1 MSTETRTDSKPIKVR
16 IRRIAKEHV
25 GKAVQVRGWLR
36 NKPGGKGRYFL
47 WLRDGSGEIQAV
59 AEQEKM
65 SAEQWE
71 RIESIG
77 IESSI
82 IVDGIVREH
91 PKDPDV
97 YELEF
102 QHIEVIQAVSDYPLG
117 KKEHGTEFLMKNRHL
132 WLRGKRQSAIL
143 RIRSE
148 IHKAWADFFH
158 ERGFFRVDTPIFTPN
173 ACEGTTTLFEVEYH
187 GDTVYLSQSGQLYN
201 EADIGALGQVY
212 CFGPTFRA
220 EKSKTRRHLLEFWM
234 LEMEAAFYDLDDNI
248 AFQQDMIAF
257 TVGRILERCMQDLH
271 DIWSAVKSTEKRS
284 FEDWVG
290 RLRPA
295 LETPYPRLRY
305 GDTIELINRERE
317 SYLQQY
323 QQSFPK
329 ATIVFEDGSLRAMKK
344 LSWDELREAWLACS
358 IAEFQASGKAAASS
372 DDDDDDD
379 GAARPAALPAVK
391 PFRWGEDFGA
401 PDETLIGAQFDRPV
415 FVSNFPIE
423 IKGFYFKD
431 ELDESGERVVDPV
444 FAKLPDS
451 MKEEG
456 MSGYTVLGADLIGHE
471 GAGEMIGGSQRE
483 DDTERLFEKVRH
495 HQLPEDEFQ
504 WYLDCRRFGNV
515 PHSGFGIGMERF
527 TAWICGGTDTPVHI
541 REVITFPRMLH
552 QYRP

>member
-1 MSTETRTDSKPIKVR
+1 MSETQSMSETAPHVR
-16 IRRIAKEHV
+16 IRAIGPEHL
-25 GKAVQVRGWLR
+25 AQRVQVRGWLR

-47 WLRDGSGEIQAV
+47 WLRDGSGEIQAIV
-59 AEQEKM
+59 EEAKV
-65 SAEQWE
+65 SPEQWQLVDE
-71 RIESIG
+71 IG

-82 IVDGIVREH
+82 VVDGIVRAH
-91 PKDPDV
+91 PKNEDE

-102 QHIEVIQAVSDYPLG
+102 QRIRVIQSVSDYPIG

-158 ERGFFRVDTPIFTPN
+158 DRGFFRVDTPIFTPN

-234 LEMEAAFYDLDDNI
+234 LEMEAAYYDMHDNI
-248 AFQQDMIAF
+248 RSQEEMIAF
-257 TVGRILERCMQDLH
+257 TVGRILERCMPDLH
-271 DIWSAVKSTEKRS
+271 DIWSAVRSDDKRS
-284 FEDWVG
+284 FEDWVA
-290 RLRPA
+290 RLRPSLA
-295 LETPYPRLRY
+295 TPYPRMRY
-305 GDTIELINRERE
+305 GETIELINGERER
-317 SYLQQY
+317 YLQEY
-323 QQSFPK
+323 QEQFPK
-329 ATIVFEDGSLRAMKK
+329 ATIAFEDGSLRAMKK
-344 LSWDELREAWLACS
+344 LTWDELREAWLACT
-358 IAEFQASGKAAASS
+358 IKEFQASGKAAAAS
-372 DDDDDDD
+372 DDDDDDS
-379 GAARPAALPAVK
+379 GAEKSAALPAAR
-391 PFRWGEDFGA
+391 PFRWGEDYGA

-431 ELDESGERVVDPV
+431 ELDDSGERVIDPV
-444 FAKLPDS
+444 FAALPEGL
-451 MKEEG
+451 KEEG
-456 MSGYTVLGADLIGHE
+456 MSGYTVMGSDLIGSE

-515 PHSGFGIGMERF
+515 PHSGFGIGLERF
-527 TAWICGGTDTPVHI
+527 TAWVCGGTDTPVHI

-552 QYRP
+552 QFEP

>member
-1 MSTETRTDSKPIKVR
+1 MKTSDQTPHVR
-16 IRRIAKEHV
+16 IRQIGAAHV
-25 GKAVQVRGWLR
+25 GQAVQVRGWLR

-47 WLRDGSGEIQAV
+47 WLRDGSAEIQAI
-59 AEQEKM
+59 AEEEKM
-65 SAEQWE
+65 SVEQWALL
-71 RIESIG
+71 ESIG

-82 IVDGIVREH
+82 IVDGVVREH
-91 PKDPDV
+91 PKDPGV
-97 YELEF
+97 FELEF
-102 QHIEVIQAVSDYPLG
+102 RQIRVIQAVTDYPLG
-117 KKEHGTEFLMKNRHL
+117 KKEHGTQFLMKNRHL

-148 IHKAWADFFH
+148 IHKAWADFFY

-234 LEMEAAFYDLDDNI
+234 LEMEAAYYDLDDNI
-248 AFQQDMIAF
+248 ALQQDMIAF
-257 TVGRILERCMQDLH
+257 TVTRILERCMGDLA
-271 DIWSAVKSTEKRS
+271 DIWGGVRGTDKRS
-284 FEDWVG
+284 FEDWVD

-295 LETPYPRLRY
+295 TQTPFPRIRY
-305 GDTIELINRERE
+305 GEAIEMINRERE
-317 SYLQQY
+317 SSLQKY
-323 QQSFPK
+323 QEAFPK
-329 ATIVFEDGSLRAMKK
+329 ATIVFEDESLRAMKK
-344 LSWDELREAWLACS
+344 LTWEELREAWLSCS
-358 IAEFQASGKAAASS
+358 IREIQGTGKDSVASE

-379 GAARPAALPAVK
+379 GVKKSVALPAAK
-391 PFRWGEDFGA
+391 PFRWGEDFGS
-401 PDETLIGAQFDRPV
+401 PDETVIGAQFDRPV
-415 FVSNFPIE
+415 FVSNFPVE

-431 ELDESGERVVDPV
+431 ELDESGQCIADPV
-444 FAKLPDS
+444 FLSLPES

-456 MSGYTVLGADLIGHE
+456 SSGFTVLGADLIGNE
-471 GAGEMIGGSQRE
+471 GAGEIIGGSQRE
-483 DDTERLFEKVRH
+483 DDFARLMEKVEH
-495 HQLPEDEFQ
+495 HKLPMEEFQ

-527 TAWICGGTDTPVHI
+527 TAWVCGGTDTPVHI